1 MATMAGLGKMKQS
14 LNAHV
19 QPALKRSRCAFT
31 LIELMVAIGI
41 IGILAALILP
51 TLSKSKLSARAT
63 GCINNLRQIG
73 LALQLYA
80 DENDNRYPTM
90 YDAPIGGEGIVTTN
104 LLPTVDKVLV
114 SYLTSSNLLRCPSDS
129 RGLFEQTGCS
139 YAWNPLV
146 NGGDVTEP
154 KLFNSPFDRRQI
166 PLFFDR
172 EAFHREKGEGRG
184 VNYLYADG
192 HVQNELVLEAPRSR

>member
-1 MATMAGLGKMKQS
+1 MKQS

-19 QPALKRSRCAFT
+19 QPVLQRSCSAFT
-31 LIELMVAIGI
+31 VIELMVAIGV

-51 TLSKSKLSARAT
+51 ALSKSKLSARAT

-90 YDAPIGGEGIVTTN
+90 FDAPIGGEGIVTTN

-146 NGGDVTEP
+146 NGEDVTEP
-154 KLFNSPFDRRQI
+154 KLFNSHFDRRQI

-172 EAFHREKGEGRG
+172 EAFHREKGEGHG

-192 HVQNELVLEAPRSR
+192 HVQNELVLGVPKSR